1 MRISLFSQ
9 HLLCY
14 FGLSCQEAFPRSAQE
29 FCPPTTVPLY
39 LLNGSTSEN
48 VIWYQNVDIGTKD
61 NYPVLDSSHGTV
73 YCIEEDPV
81 RYSNDPN
88 GKPAQIISVD
98 ITWGELS
105 FTYSDGTWN
114 PDTHTYDGAGWNV
127 DEEGGNSIKV
137 ENTGNTDVNVTY
149 DYKAVENGITGSF
162 TDGEKPVS
170 APVSLPVN
178 GSSAVYLILAGK
190 PEKELEK
197 AIIGSVTVTIG
208 GESE

>member
-1 MRISLFSQ
+1 M
-9 HLLCY
+9 
-14 FGLSCQEAFPRSAQE
+14 
-29 FCPPTTVPLY
+29 
-39 LLNGSTSEN
+39 
-48 VIWYQNVDIGTKD
+48 
-61 NYPVLDSSHGTV
+61 LDSSHGIV

-114 PDTHTYDGAGWNV
+114 PDTHEYDGEGWTV
-127 DEEGGNSIKV
+127 DEEDGNSIKV

-162 TDGEKPVS
+162 TDGENPVS
-170 APVSLPVN
+170 APVSLPEN
-178 GSSAVYLILAGK
+178 GSSTVYLILAGK
-190 PEKELEK
+190 PEKELEN

>member
-1 MRISLFSQ
+1 M
-9 HLLCY
+9 
-14 FGLSCQEAFPRSAQE
+14 GSCSDDGTSENVAAKTAAE
-29 FCPPTTVPLY
+29 FASGEVTW
-39 LLNGSTSEN
+39 LLNGSTSEGTLA
-48 VIWYQNVDIGTKD
+48 WYQNLDNDQDKD
-61 NYPVLDSSHGTV
+61 TYPVLDSSHGIV

-88 GKPAQIISVD
+88 GNPAQDISVD

-114 PDTHTYDGAGWNV
+114 PDTHEYENDGWTV
-127 DEEGGNSIKV
+127 DKEGGNSIKV

-162 TDGEKPVS
+162 TDGENPVS
-170 APVSLPVN
+170 ALVSLPEN
-178 GSSAVYLILAGK
+178 GSSTVYLILAGK
-190 PEKELEK
+190 PEQNLDHAK
-197 AIIGSVTVTIG
+197 IGSVTVTIG